1 MKVTVK
7 TINPKIATDVVST
20 NLKYTWSII
29 LLNGVMFIIGI
40 QFFTKMWP
48 KSKSNKNMPFYKTL
62 LKRLVTCKH
71 SAGLVYFEGSV
82 SNRLRTEYKTRTNY
96 KMRTRHYRLSINH
109 GLGINRR
116 LPTVYTKTVLE
127 G

>member
-7 TINPKIATDVVST
+7 TINPNIVTDLVST

-62 LKRLVTCKH
+62 LKQLVTCKR

-82 SNRLRTEYKTRTNY
+82 
-96 KMRTRHYRLSINH
+96 
-109 GLGINRR
+109 
-116 LPTVYTKTVLE
+116 
-127 G
+127 